1 MTLDMMSWEVTTGL
15 EQLHGESTL
24 AQAHRRDLRLAQDG
38 RPAAQDAPP
47 RGATHWLDVNLRA
60 GGGDDYVFLTRF
72 FRSLLERLAPGT
84 SLQTRRFPT
93 PGGGYQS

>member
-1 MTLDMMSWEVTTGL
+1 MASQRWRRRIEEIFDWPKMVGL
-15 EQLHGESTL
+15 LRKTR
-24 AQAHRRDLRLAQDG
+24 HRG
-38 RPAAQDAPP
+38 
-47 RGATHWLDVNLRA
+47 GATHWLDVNLRA

-93 PGGGYQS
+93 PGGGYQSDGLVGLR